1 MAPIDQYPPIEIGIM
16 NDIHAVRAS
25 QRGSWLADQLGYSP
39 ADRTRLGTAI
49 LEVGRNIVKYAPPG
63 QIVLTVIYEG
73 ERIGIQVIAHDRGP
87 GIDDV
92 DRALTDRF
100 TTGQSLG
107 LGLPGIKRLTDD
119 LQIATQVGN
128 GTTVTFIKWVT

>member
-1 MAPIDQYPPIEIGIM
+1 MASIDQYPPIKIAIL

-49 LEVGRNIVKYAPPG
+49 LEVGRNIVKYASPG
-63 QIVLTVIYEG
+63 DIVLTVIYDG
-73 ERIGIQVIAHDRGP
+73 ERIGIQVIAHDSGP
-87 GIDDV
+87 GIDDLE
-92 DRALTDRF
+92 RALTDRF

-119 LQIATQVGN
+119 LQIATQLGT
-128 GTTVTFIKWVT
+128 GTTVTFIKWAT